1 MMKPKFHGVIAPIV
15 TPVDAHEDVDEAGFR
30 ALLDR
35 CVEGGLHGIL
45 VAGTNGET
53 MALTQRERLRAIK
66 IAVDQIGGR
75 IPVMAGCMDTST
87 RRVIENIKA
96 AQDVGVTCAAVTPV
110 FYDRHTSQ
118 DETIRH
124 FERILQETDIPE
136 LIVYNIPPFVGIKL
150 APQTVIEI
158 SKLDKRVIGCKDSA
172 GDYTGFMELL
182 HHFKGTS
189 FALLNGAT
197 AQALSEVLMGASGFI
212 PSVCPVFPE
221 LFVNAY
227 NAAVSGDVKLTWE
240 YDVLLRETSKILK
253 MSKNAT
259 AAAKYAISLRGMI
272 DKRVMWPQDYTTP
285 EDEARIA
292 AQVRKIDEMYAEFKK
307 THPQVP
313 AAE

>member
-1 MMKPKFHGVIAPIV
+1 MKPKFHGVIAPIV
-15 TPVDAHEDVDEAGFR
+15 TPVDEHENVDEAGFR
-30 ALLDR
+30 ALLDW
-35 CVEGGLHGIL
+35 CVDGGLHGIL

-66 IAVDQIGGR
+66 IAVDQIAGR
-75 IPVMAGCMDTST
+75 IPVMAGCMDTGT

-96 AQDVGVTCAAVTPV
+96 AQDVGATCAAVTPV

-118 DETIRH
+118 DETVRH

-136 LIVYNIPPFVGIKL
+136 LVIYNIPPFVGIKL
-150 APQTVIEI
+150 APKTIIEI
-158 SKLDKRVIGCKDSA
+158 SRLDKRIVGCKDSS
-172 GDYTGFMELL
+172 GDYSGFMELL
-182 HHFKGTS
+182 HHFKGTQFS
-189 FALLNGAT
+189 LMNGAT
-197 AQALSEVLMGASGFI
+197 AQALSEILLGASGFL

-221 LFVNAY
+221 LFANAY
-227 NAAVSGDVKLTWE
+227 NAAAGGDVALTWE
-240 YDVLLRETSKILK
+240 YDALLRETSKILG

-272 DKRVMWPQDYTTP
+272 NKRVMWPQDYTTP

-307 THPQVP
+307 TH
-313 AAE
+313 A

>member
-1 MMKPKFHGVIAPIV
+1 MKPKFHGVIAPIV
-15 TPVDAHEDVDEAGFR
+15 TPVDENENVDEAGFR
-30 ALLDR
+30 ALLDW
-35 CVEGGLHGIL
+35 CVDGGLHGIL

-66 IAVDQIGGR
+66 IAVDQIAGR

-96 AQDVGVTCAAVTPV
+96 AQDVGATCAAVTPV

-118 DETIRH
+118 DETVRH

-136 LIVYNIPPFVGIKL
+136 LVIYNIPPFVGIKL
-150 APQTVIEI
+150 APKTIIEI
-158 SKLDKRVIGCKDSA
+158 SRLDKRIVGCKDSS
-172 GDYTGFMELL
+172 GDYSGFMELL
-182 HHFKGTS
+182 HHFKGTQFS
-189 FALLNGAT
+189 LMNGAT
-197 AQALSEVLMGASGFI
+197 AQALSEILLGASGFL

-221 LFVNAY
+221 LFANAY
-227 NAAVSGDVKLTWE
+227 NAAAGGDVALTWE
-240 YDVLLRETSKILK
+240 YDALLRETSKILG

-272 DKRVMWPQDYTTP
+272 NKRVMWPQDYTTP

-307 THPQVP
+307 NH
-313 AAE
+313 A